1 MKQND
6 WFGLLASLGLH
17 LILLILFYFVRTDP
31 IVPEQL
37 GFIQVEFG
45 SFSEGRPVQKTPQPV
60 PAQKQPTPEPEQQ
73 IEERPAPS
81 DPEVSKPV
89 DLPDQAQ
96 PIVDEQTVSAPETEV
111 EAIKPEDPKDD
122 KKIEEEEKPQPK
134 PLRPLGSGSVDGNA
148 GADSGDDGEG
158 TEEDKAAPYQIEGLN
173 RTPLVTALP
182 QYVEKVNVTI
192 RIRITVSPNGEII
205 RRVPLLKGN
214 PRLEQSA
221 MEALTRWR
229 FNPLPANV
237 PQENQVGVITFQFRL
252 E

>member
-1 MKQND
+1 MRQSD
-6 WFGLLASLGLH
+6 WLGLATSLFLH
-17 LILLILFYFVRTDP
+17 GLVLVVCYLIRTAPLIP
-31 IVPEQL
+31 AEL

-45 SFSEGRPVQKTPQPV
+45 SFSEGRPVQRAPQPV
-60 PAQKQPTPEPEQQ
+60 PEQQLPTPDSQQQ
-73 IEERPAPS
+73 IEEPPS
-81 DPEVSKPV
+81 AQDPEVSKPV
-89 DLPDQAQ
+89 DLPDQTQ
-96 PIVDEQTVSAPETEV
+96 PIADEQTVSAPETEV

-122 KKIEEEEKPQPK
+122 EKIEEEERPDPK
-134 PLRPLGSGSVDGNA
+134 PLRPLGSGATDGNA
-148 GADSGDDGEG
+148 GAETGDEGEG
-158 TEEDKAAPYQIEGLN
+158 AEEQKAAPYQIEGLN
-173 RTPLVTALP
+173 RTPLITALP

-237 PQENQVGVITFQFRL
+237 PQENQVGVITFHFRL